1 MKPSIKLL
9 LVEDNP
15 YDAELLREML
25 LGVSSVQLAW
35 VHVPLLGDAL
45 KRLREEKF
53 DAILLDLSLP
63 DSHGQETLAKAYAQ
77 AHDVPIVVLTGH
89 ADENLAIKTVHQ
101 GAQDYLVKGEESLK
115 PLTRAIHYAIER
127 QKAQSRLQN
136 LSLVDELTGVYNRR
150 GFMTIA
156 HQQTKLAQRTQS
168 PWVIV
173 FADVDGLKKINDTY
187 GHPEGDQVLREV
199 ARLLKSTFRES
210 DVIARIGGDEFA
222 VMAFAATETLAASFT
237 RRLPALL
244 DAVNATPWRRYR
256 LAISLG
262 IAHYDPLNPRRV
274 EEVLAQADAAMY
286 KQKRRQKSSPH
297 A

>member
-1 MKPSIKLL
+1 MIRIL
-9 LVEDNP
+9 LVEDNKD
-15 YDAELLREML
+15 YAYAVKML
-25 LGVSSVQLAW
+25 LGEVSSEAYDLIHVMCIADAIKQLDHG
-35 VHVPLLGDAL
+35 V
-45 KRLREEKF
+45 F
-53 DAILLDLSLP
+53 DVILLDLNLP
-63 DSHGQETLAKAYAQ
+63 DSAGYETFANM
-77 AHDVPIVVLTGH
+77 HTHSPETPIVVMSSDDDT
-89 ADENLAIKTVHQ
+89 ALAVRTVRE

-156 HQQTKLAQRTQS
+156 YQQTKLAQRTQS

-173 FADVDGLKKINDTY
+173 FADVDGLKKINDTF
-187 GHPEGDQVLREV
+187 GHLEGDQVLREV

-222 VMAFAATETLAASFT
+222 VMAFAATETLASSFT
-237 RRLPALL
+237 RRLQAMV
-244 DAVNATPWRRYR
+244 DTVNASPGRRYR

-262 IAHYDPLNPRRV
+262 LAHYDPLNPRRV
-274 EEVLAQADAAMY
+274 EDVLAQADAAMY
-286 KQKRRQKSSPH
+286 ENKRKQKISPH
-297 A
+297 T